1 MEYRYDT
8 TAVAPDSGMKKPQGL
23 QTGNQYGIF
32 SECPLANNG
41 KNGIY

>member
-1 MEYRYDT
+1 
-8 TAVAPDSGMKKPQGL
+8 MKKPKGL
-23 QTGNQYGIF
+23 QTGSQDSIF